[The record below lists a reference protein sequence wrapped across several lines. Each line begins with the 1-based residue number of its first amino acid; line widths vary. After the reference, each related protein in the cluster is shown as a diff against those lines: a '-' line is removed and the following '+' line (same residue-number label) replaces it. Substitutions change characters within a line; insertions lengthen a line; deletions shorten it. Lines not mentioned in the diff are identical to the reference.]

1 MTNPS
6 RHLRISAW
14 LGAFVVLIGSAGS
27 GAAEITHKGRALK
40 VPDGFSVELVAGHPQ
55 VDRPI
60 TAAIDEQ
67 GRLYVADS
75 SGSNE
80 KVEIQLEERPH
91 RIVRLEDKD
100 GDGKYETQ
108 TVFADNMMFPEGTM
122 WLDGSLYVSAPPVIW
137 KLTDTDGDGV
147 ADERVEWF
155 DGKTLTGC
163 ANDLHGPYAG
173 LDGWIYWTKG
183 AFAEQTYERPDQAP
197 FITSAAHI
205 FRARPDGSNI
215 EPVMT
220 GGMDNPVDVAFTPGG
235 ERIFSTTFF
244 HTPGGGMRDGLAHA
258 IYGGVYGKVN
268 RVLDDPIHKRT
279 SPNLMPVL
287 LHMGPAA
294 PSGLHRLESKGLGE
308 EYQDDLFAAYF
319 NLHKVGRHKL
329 TPAGATFAT
338 QDEDFVTSD
347 DLDFHPTDVI
357 EDADGSLLVIDTG
370 GWYKLCCPS
379 SQLSKPDELGGIYR
393 VRRNDAKPIKDPR
406 GLKLDWENPQP
417 ADLAKRLADPRPTV
431 RHRAI
436 AALARAGETALPA
449 LKEAV
454 EPSRPVDSRR
464 NAVWTAVRIESPEAL
479 AIVRQGLADPD
490 ESVRQAAANAVSL
503 VKDAQAADALV
514 KMIAEGP
521 LANRRAAAEALGRI
535 GDAAAVPHLL
545 KALADKSAD
554 DRVLNHSLTY
564 ALIQIDDPEAT
575 AAGLAST
582 NPRVLRSA
590 LMATDQMDGGKLEPR
605 KVADLLAS
613 TDPEV
618 KETASWIIG
627 RHPDWAEALVDFFR
641 DRLKREDLAE
651 ADRADLERQ
660 LAGNA
665 ASAGVQEL
673 LGSRLID
680 PKAAKPAKLSA
691 MKAMAQAQVKDLP
704 DGWRAGLAAILGGA
718 DADLARQA
726 VATLRTRAPQN
737 DPEGALT
744 KPLLAIAG
752 REELEDAPRLEAFSA
767 VPGGLAKVEPGAFA
781 FLVSKLDEDE
791 SAAIRGFASDILSR
805 AKLSAE
811 QLDKLAEALETVGP
825 LEVDRLLTAFNK
837 STNDDLGVKLVN
849 VLGESSA
856 LPSLRID
863 ALKEH
868 FAKFGPKTH
877 EAAEG
882 LYTKINADA
891 AKQQAR
897 IDELLTQMDKGDI
910 RRGQVVF
917 HSETAAC
924 HTCHAIGYR
933 GGDVGPD
940 LTRVGG
946 VRSERDLL
954 EAIIYPSASF
964 IRSYEPV
971 LVATDDGRVINGL
984 LKHETADELT
994 LVTGADQQVRV
1005 AKSDIEEIRPGTV
1018 SIMPAG
1024 LDQQLTP
1031 QELID
1036 LVAFL
1041 KACQ

>member
-1 MTNPS
+1 MTNRS
-6 RHLRISAW
+6 RPIRMLDW
-14 LGAFVVLIGSAGS
+14 LGAFTVLIGSV
-27 GAAEITHKGRALK
+27 GAADVVHKGRELK
-40 VPDGFSVELVAGHPQ
+40 VPDGFTVELVAGHPQ

-60 TAAIDEQ
+60 TAALDEE

-75 SGSNE
+75 SGSNAP
-80 KVEIQLEERPH
+80 VAIQLEERPH

-100 GDGKYETQ
+100 GDGKYESQ

-122 WLDGSLYVSAPPVIW
+122 WLDGSLYVAAPPSIW

-155 DGKTLTGC
+155 QGKTLTGC

-173 LDGWIYWTKG
+173 PDGWIYWAKG
-183 AFAEQTYERPDQAP
+183 AFAEQTYERPGKPP
-197 FITSAAHI
+197 FVTSAAHI
-205 FRARPDGSNI
+205 FRARPDGSGI

-220 GGMDNPVDVAFTPGG
+220 GGMDNPVDVTFTPGG
-235 ERIFSTTFF
+235 ERIFTSTFI

-258 IYGGVYGKVN
+258 VYGGIYGKVN
-268 RVLDDPIHKRT
+268 RVIDAPVHQWT
-279 SPNLMPVL
+279 SPQLMPIL

-294 PSGLHRLESKGLGE
+294 PSGLHRLESNALGD
-308 EYQDDLFAAYF
+308 EYQDDLFACYF

-329 TPAGATFAT
+329 APAGATFAT

-393 VRRNDAKPIKDPR
+393 VRRADAKPIDDPL
-406 GLKLDWENPQP
+406 GLKIDWANQKP
-417 ADLAKRLADPRPTV
+417 AELAKLLADHRPTV
-431 RHRAI
+431 RNRAV
-436 AALARAGETALPA
+436 ADLARAGEAAAPA
-449 LKEAV
+449 LIDALK
-454 EPSRPVDSRR
+454 PSRPVETRR
-464 NAVWTAVRIESPEAL
+464 NAVWTAVRIGSPEAL
-479 AIVRQGLADPD
+479 AIVREGLADRD

-503 VKDAQAADALV
+503 VRDGEAAGALV
-514 KMIAEGP
+514 KM
-521 LANRRAAAEALGRI
+521 LADASLPNRRASAEALGRI

-545 KALADKSAD
+545 EALADSSAD

-564 ALIQIDDPEAT
+564 ALIEINDPEAT

-582 NPRVLRSA
+582 EPRVLRSA
-590 LMATDQMDGGKLEPR
+590 LMAIDQMEGGGLEPR
-605 KVADLLAS
+605 RVADLLAS
-613 TDPEV
+613 TDAQV

-627 RHPDWAEALVDFFR
+627 RHPDWAEALTDFFR
-641 DRLKREDLAE
+641 DRLRRDDLDN

-665 ASAGVQEL
+665 ASSGVQEL
-673 LGSRLID
+673 LASRLTD
-680 PKAAKPAKLSA
+680 PKAGKPAKLSA
-691 MKAMAQAQVKDLP
+691 LKAMAQTQIKNPPAAWLS
-704 DGWRAGLAAILGGA
+704 GLSAILSGS
-718 DADLARQA
+718 DDELARQA
-726 VATLRTRAPQN
+726 VATVRALAPQS
-737 DPEGALT
+737 DPDSALGG
-744 KPLLAIAG
+744 PLLALAG
-752 REELEDAPRLEAFSA
+752 RDDLADDARLEAFSA
-767 VPGGLAKVEPGAFA
+767 VPGGLANVEPSALS

-791 SAAIRGFASDILSR
+791 SAAVRGLAADILSR
-805 AKLSAE
+805 AKLSPE
-811 QLDKLAEALETVGP
+811 QLDALADALADAGP
-825 LEVDRLLTAFNK
+825 LEVNRLLGAFDA
-837 STNDDLGVKLVN
+837 STDDALGVKLVK
-849 VLGESSA
+849 VLGESQA
-856 LPSLRID
+856 LSSLRID

-882 LYTKINADA
+882 LYSKINADA

-897 IDELLTQMDKGDI
+897 IDELLTKMAEGDV
-910 RRGQVVF
+910 RRGQLVF
-917 HSETAAC
+917 HSEKAAC
-924 HTCHAIGYR
+924 HACHAIGYR
-933 GGDVGPD
+933 GGDLGPD

-954 EAIIYPSASF
+954 EAIVYPSASF

-971 LVATDDGRVINGL
+971 LVATQDGQVINGL
-984 LKHETADELT
+984 LKNETDDELI
-994 LVTGADQQVRV
+994 LATGADQQVRV
-1005 AKSDIEEIRPGTV
+1005 AKSDIDEIRPGTV
-1018 SIMPAG
+1018 SVMPAG

-1031 QELID
+1031 QELLD